1 MRQEKPQNNIM
12 FALQIL
18 SPEGQIF
25 SDSVD
30 EIQVPTPNGEIAL
43 LTHHV
48 PLFSKI
54 SEGTVIIKK
63 TGKDTL
69 IAVLGG
75 FLEVKENQVTILS
88 DYAIKAES
96 IQAARSLEAKKLAEE
111 VLKNKQTTAELIMA
125 EKNLQKSLL
134 ELKVSDKLKR
144 HS

>member
-1 MRQEKPQNNIM
+1 M

-18 SPEGQIF
+18 SPEGEVF

-30 EIQVPTPNGEIAL
+30 EVLLPTTKGEIAV

-48 PLFSKI
+48 PLFAKLT
-54 SEGTVIIKK
+54 EGTITIKK
-63 TGKDTL
+63 GGRNTV

-75 FLEVKENQVTILS
+75 FLEVKKDVVLILS

-96 IQAARSLEAKKLAEE
+96 IQAARAQEAKKLAEE
-111 VLKNKQTTAELIMA
+111 ILKNKQSTADLIMA
-125 EKNLQKSLL
+125 EKSLQKSLL
-134 ELKVSDKLKR
+134 ELKVADKIKH

>member
-1 MRQEKPQNNIM
+1 M

-18 SPEGQIF
+18 SPEGQVF

-30 EIQVPTPNGEIAL
+30 EVQLPTPSGEISV

-48 PLFSKI
+48 PIFAKLT
-54 SEGTVIIKK
+54 EGIITIKRGGKNTVIAI
-63 TGKDTL
+63 
-69 IAVLGG
+69 LGG
-75 FLEVKENQVTILS
+75 FLEVKADIVMVLS

-96 IQAARSLEAKKLAEE
+96 IQAAHSLEAKKMAEE
-111 VLKNKQTTAELIMA
+111 ILRNKQTSAELIMA

-134 ELKVSDKLKR
+134 ELKVANKIKH

>member
-1 MRQEKPQNNIM
+1 MRGYLPNYM

-30 EIQVPTPNGEIAL
+30 EVQLPTPNGEISV

-48 PLFSKI
+48 PIFSKL
-54 SEGTVIIKK
+54 SEGTITVKRGGKNTIIA
-63 TGKDTL
+63 
-69 IAVLGG
+69 ILGG
-75 FLEVKENQVTILS
+75 FLKVKENVVMVLS
-88 DYAIKAES
+88 DYAIRAES
-96 IQAARSLEAKKLAEE
+96 IQSARALEAKKLAEE
-111 VLKNKQTTAELIMA
+111 IIINKQSTAELIMA

-134 ELKVSDKLKR
+134 ELKVADKVKH

>member
-1 MRQEKPQNNIM
+1 M

-18 SPEGQIF
+18 SPEGQVF

-30 EIQVPTPNGEIAL
+30 EVQLPTPNGEISV

-48 PLFSKI
+48 PIFAKL
-54 SEGTVIIKK
+54 SEGTITVKRG
-63 TGKDTL
+63 GKNTL
-69 IAVLGG
+69 VAILGG
-75 FLEVKENQVTILS
+75 FLEVKENVVLVLS

-111 VLKNKQTTAELIMA
+111 IIKNKQSTADLIMA

-134 ELKVSDKLKR
+134 ELKVADKIKH

>member
-1 MRQEKPQNNIM
+1 M

-30 EIQVPTPNGEIAL
+30 EVQLPTPTGEISV
-43 LTHHV
+43 LTHHI
-48 PLFSKI
+48 PIFAKL
-54 SEGTVIIKK
+54 SEGTITIKRGGKNTVIAI
-63 TGKDTL
+63 
-69 IAVLGG
+69 LGG
-75 FLEVKENQVTILS
+75 FLEVKENVVMILS

-111 VLKNKQTTAELIMA
+111 IIKNKQSTADLIMA

-134 ELKVSDKLKR
+134 ELKVADKIK
-144 HS
+144 HH

>member
-1 MRQEKPQNNIM
+1 M

-30 EIQVPTPNGEIAL
+30 EVQIPTPDGEISI

-48 PLFSKI
+48 PLFSKL
-54 SEGTVIIKK
+54 SEGTLTIKK
-63 TGKDTL
+63 AGKNTL
-69 IAVLGG
+69 IAILGG
-75 FLEVKENQVTILS
+75 FLKVKDNQITILS

-111 VLKNKQTTAELIMA
+111 ILKNKQTTAELIMA